1 MALFRR
7 SFLYSPSLSHQIV
20 KLACGSSFST
30 QIMASAVAE
39 PTETTTT
46 PVSDPNKIK
55 FSIASH
61 PYDIK
66 RKTSPPLNIQESTYF
81 AIIGLLGKQF
91 KLTKVLTCVSFFIIL
106 NCSVSFRMMFL

>member
-7 SFLYSPSLSHQIV
+7 SFLYSPSLSHQLV
-20 KLACGSSFST
+20 KLACGPSFST
-30 QIMASAVAE
+30 QIMAAAAAK
-39 PTETTTT
+39 PTETTTL
-46 PVSDPNKIK
+46 PVSDPNTIK

-61 PYDIK
+61 PYDIQ

-91 KLTKVLTCVSFFIIL
+91 KLTKVLTCVLFYLKLCF
-106 NCSVSFRMMFL
+106 VSFRMMFL